1 MPTLHLLAKGR
12 VQGVSY
18 RVSAKEE
25 ADRLGL
31 TGWVRNTPEGHVEIT
46 ATGNDAALH
55 AFTTWC
61 RRGPAHAHVTDLI
74 TENLPETPFPN
85 FSIRRMD

>member
-1 MPTLHLLAKGR
+1 MPSLHLLVKGR

-25 ADRLGL
+25 ADRLSI

-46 ATGNDAALH
+46 ATGSDAALK

-61 RRGPAHAHVTDLI
+61 RRGPAHARVTDLI
-74 TENLPETPFPN
+74 TNPLPETPFPG
-85 FSIRRMD
+85 FSIRRG

>member
-1 MPTLHLLAKGR
+1 MPTVHLLVKGR

-18 RVSAKEE
+18 RASAREE
-25 ADRLGL
+25 ARRLSI

-46 ATGNDAALH
+46 ATGNDAALE

-61 RRGPAHAHVTDLI
+61 RHGPAHARVTELI
-74 TENLPETPFPN
+74 TESLKETPFSG
-85 FSIRRMD
+85 FSIRRG

>member
-1 MPTLHLLAKGR
+1 MPSLHLLVKGR

-18 RVSAKEE
+18 RISAKEE
-25 ADRLGL
+25 ADRLSI

-46 ATGNDAALH
+46 ATGSDDALK

-61 RRGPAHAHVTDLI
+61 RRGPTHAHVAGLI
-74 TENLPETPFPN
+74 TEPLKETPFPG
-85 FSIRRMD
+85 FSIRRG

>member
-1 MPTLHLLAKGR
+1 MPSLHLLVKGR

-25 ADRLGL
+25 ADRLSI
-31 TGWVRNTPEGHVEIT
+31 TGWVRNTPEGHVEIM
-46 ATGNDAALH
+46 ATGNEAALQ

-61 RRGPAHAHVTDLI
+61 RRGPAHAHVTGLT
-74 TENLPETPFPN
+74 TEPREETRFKG
-85 FSIRRMD
+85 FSIRRD